1 METTQ
6 RPASGNGRGCD
17 TSRLDRSLL
26 LRLEA
31 FFAER
36 SEGFMVAVGLLLVAV
51 IWTIDV
57 LSGPNLSPSL
67 FYLVPVAL
75 VTWRLGRLPGTF
87 VAGLSAIACL
97 TSELLGGVYPEHSS
111 VAYWNALMR
120 FGVFLVVALLLAAI
134 RESLQR
140 QRELA
145 AQEAE
150 AAEELR
156 ELNDLKDTLLH
167 AVSHDLKGPITA
179 ILGAAQALQRRDQLQ
194 LTPDQET
201 GLLDA
206 IAVSGK
212 RLNRMVS
219 DLLDLERLDRGMIEP
234 ECEPTD
240 LSALANRL
248 VGEADFLREHPVRVL
263 ADPVLI
269 SIDAGKV
276 ERILENL
283 LSNAAKHTP
292 VGTPVVVRVS
302 ERSDGVT
309 VSVEDEGPGIPDDLK
324 QTIFQPFRQGDAAR
338 SAGSGAGIGLSLVA
352 KFAELHGGNAWVED
366 REGGGTAIRVFLPG
380 AVIRSAPPLAAPA
393 APALR

>member
-6 RPASGNGRGCD
+6 RPASGNGRARD
-17 TSRLDRSLL
+17 TSRPDRSPL

-31 FFAER
+31 LFAKR
-36 SEGFMVAVGLLLVAV
+36 SEAFMVAVGLLLVAA
-51 IWTIDV
+51 IWTIDMLTGPH
-57 LSGPNLSPSL
+57 LSLSL

-75 VTWRLGRLPGTF
+75 VTWRLGRLSGAF
-87 VAGLSAIACL
+87 AAALSAVAWLMADLI
-97 TSELLGGVYPEHSS
+97 SDVYPGQAT
-111 VAYWNALMR
+111 VPYWNALMR
-120 FGVFLVVALLLAAI
+120 FGVFLVVVLLLATI
-134 RESLQR
+134 RDSLQR

-145 AQEAE
+145 AQDFE

-179 ILGAAQALQRRDQLQ
+179 ILGAAQALQRREQLQ

-206 IAVSGK
+206 VAASGK
-212 RLNRMVS
+212 RLNRMVN

-234 ECEPTD
+234 EREPTD
-240 LSALANRL
+240 LSALANRM

-263 ADPVLI
+263 ADPVII

-302 ERSDGVT
+302 ERPDGVM
-309 VSVEDEGPGIPDDLK
+309 VSVEDEGLGIPDDLK

-366 REGGGTAIRVFLPG
+366 REGGGTAMRVFLPG
-380 AVIRSAPPLAAPA
+380 AVTRSALPSSAPA

>member
-1 METTQ
+1 METVK
-6 RPASGNGRGCD
+6 RPASGSDRID
-17 TSRLDRSLL
+17 RTSRSDGSLL
-26 LRLEA
+26 LRLED
-31 FFAER
+31 FFAKL
-36 SEGFMVAVGLLLVAV
+36 SDALMVGIGLMAVAL
-51 IWTIDV
+51 IWVVDV
-57 LSGPNLSPSL
+57 LTGPHLSLSL

-75 VTWRLGRLPGTF
+75 VTWRLGRLPGAS
-87 VAGLSAIACL
+87 VAALSAVAWL
-97 TSELLGGVYPEHSS
+97 TADLFSDVYPGHTS

-120 FGVFLVVALLLAAI
+120 FGMFLVVALLLAKI
-134 RESLQR
+134 RESLHR
-140 QRELA
+140 QRELT

-150 AAEELR
+150 AVEELR

-179 ILGAAQALQRRDQLQ
+179 ILGAAQALQRREQLQ

-201 GLLDA
+201 GLLEA
-206 IAVSGK
+206 VAVSGK

-234 ECEPTD
+234 DSEPTD
-240 LSALANRL
+240 LSALANRM
-248 VGEADFLREHPVRVL
+248 VTEVDFLREHPVRVV
-263 ADPVLI
+263 ADPVTI
-269 SIDAGKV
+269 SVDAGKV

-302 ERSDGVT
+302 GRPDGVT
-309 VSVEDEGPGIPDDLK
+309 VSVEDEGPGIPDDQK

-366 REGGGTAIRVFLPG
+366 REGGGTAIRVFFPG
-380 AVIRSAPPLAAPA
+380 AVIRSAPAPAASAAPA
-393 APALR
+393 FR